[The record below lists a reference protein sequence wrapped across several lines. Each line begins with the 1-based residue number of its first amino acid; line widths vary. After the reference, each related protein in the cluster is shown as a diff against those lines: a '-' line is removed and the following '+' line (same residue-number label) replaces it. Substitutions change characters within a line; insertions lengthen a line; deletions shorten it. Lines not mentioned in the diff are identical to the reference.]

1 MIKQTLFPDK
11 SPNKGNK
18 ETTAR
23 EQPDPIPS
31 LSRILR
37 LILRRIFLPLIRIF
51 FLVRLRLTS
60 LP

>member
-11 SPNKGNK
+11 SPNKGNQ
-18 ETTAR
+18 ESTAR
-23 EQPDPIPS
+23 EQPYPIPS

-37 LILRRIFLPLIRIF
+37 RILRRILPLIRIF
-51 FLVRLRLTS
+51 LLLRLRLTS

>member
-23 EQPDPIPS
+23 EQPYPIPS

-37 LILRRIFLPLIRIF
+37 WILLPLIRIF
-51 FLVRLRLTS
+51 FLVRLRLTP

>member
-18 ETTAR
+18 ESTAR
-23 EQPDPIPS
+23 EQPNPIPS
-31 LSRILR
+31 LSWILR
-37 LILRRIFLPLIRIF
+37 LILRRILIPLIRML